1 MKKKLKYEKKTID
14 NEHISKIVNK
24 VSKIS
29 FSNWSKNNFGSEP
42 MIA

>member
-24 VSKIS
+24 AKFHFQIGVKIILAL
-29 FSNWSKNNFGSEP
+29 NL
-42 MIA
+42 